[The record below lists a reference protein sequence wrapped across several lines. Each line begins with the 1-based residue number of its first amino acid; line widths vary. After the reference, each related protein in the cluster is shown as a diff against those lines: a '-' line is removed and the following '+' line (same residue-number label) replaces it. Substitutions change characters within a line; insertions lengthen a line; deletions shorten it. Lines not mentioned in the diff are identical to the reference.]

1 MNDEKYI
8 TIKEL
13 AELKGVS
20 PRAIRLSKGKYI
32 TREFTVKGGK
42 SFEILLSSIEPE
54 LQEKYYSKIVPTYE
68 VKQLPAPTDF
78 HKPDKAKIIA
88 LARLDLLN
96 LWKNER
102 KNQQNKTQFDKDF
115 LGAYN
120 AQVLYPEI
128 YAKLGNVSI
137 GTLQRWK
144 GIIGNSNNY
153 ELLIP
158 NYHYED
164 YSRTC
169 LTEHE
174 KQIFLKLLLHPN
186 KFSIGKA
193 ISLTQYVLEA
203 QGAEYIPAPPTFRS
217 FANWYKATYFDK
229 WTLLRDG
236 EKALKEEV
244 IPHIKRDI
252 SKIEIGEIL
261 VADGKRLNFQVIN
274 PFTGKPCR
282 ATLIGFL
289 DWKSTALVGYEIM
302 IEENTQNI
310 ASALRNAILNLGKIP
325 KFVYLDNGRAFRSKY
340 FIGSA
345 KSLVGGIK
353 RARSRFG
360 PLPPIRFDEIGLK
373 GIYEKLGIT
382 TVFANPYNARAKV
395 IERFF
400 LEMQES
406 FEKLLASYIG
416 TSIESKPARLRRNEK
431 FHSEIHQELLVGGI
445 KRARSRSGPLPPI
458 RFIPTIQQAI
468 QMINSWLEYKNSL
481 PCPND
486 KSKTIQEML
495 DSIEKRRRAEAEE
508 SCGEQDS
515 QCRLTRAP
523 KQQEINPRELDDLML
538 AQEVKTITSQ
548 GIRFLKSDYY
558 NDALYGLRQKV
569 VIKYSLFDLSYINV
583 YTITGKFLCR
593 ADRITLTHPLAHYT
607 GDVKDIEDYKQKI
620 QKQKQLKNKTIRA
633 CKEFLNIEDL
643 EILECQMDKID
654 EIHLPPK
661 IEIKKE
667 KPEKYNPAVKPLFK
681 TSRERYEYLM
691 EYGCTC
697 NDDRIW
703 LTAYKESKEF
713 KADCRQRAEASACP
727 FIAGN
732 QERNKL

>member
-1 MNDEKYI
+1 MNEEKYI

-20 PRAIRLSKGKYI
+20 TRAIRLSRGKYI
-32 TREFTVKGGK
+32 TRDVVVKGGR

-54 LQEKYYSKIVPTYE
+54 LQEKYYSKIIPSYN
-68 VKQLPAPTDF
+68 KKLLPIPIDF
-78 HKPDKAKIIA
+78 HKPDKAKTIA

-96 LWKNER
+96 LWKNQR
-102 KNQQNKTQFDKDF
+102 KNQQNKTQFDTDF
-115 LGAYN
+115 LSAYN

-128 YAKLGNVSI
+128 YAKLGKVSI

-144 GIIGNSNNY
+144 RVLGNSNNY
-153 ELLIP
+153 EFLIP

-164 YSRTC
+164 YLRTC
-169 LTEHE
+169 LTDYE

-193 ISLTQYVLEA
+193 ISLTQYVLKS
-203 QGAEYIPAPPTFRS
+203 QGQEYISAPPTFRR
-217 FANWYKATYFDK
+217 FANWYKANYFDK

-252 SKIEIGEIL
+252 SKIEVGEVL

-282 ATLIGFL
+282 ATMIGFL

-302 IEENTQNI
+302 LEENTQNI
-310 ASALRNAILNLGKIP
+310 ASALRNAILNLSRIP
-325 KFVYLDNGRAFRSKY
+325 KFVYLDNGKAFRGKY
-340 FIGSA
+340 FLGS
-345 KSLVGGIK
+345 SN
-353 RARSRFG
+353 
-360 PLPPIRFDEIGLK
+360 FDEIGLK
-373 GIYEKLGIT
+373 GLYEKLGIT

-406 FEKLLASYIG
+406 FEKLLPSYIG
-416 TSIESKPARLRRNEK
+416 TSIENKPARLRRNEK
-431 FHSEIHQELLVGGI
+431 FHSEIHTE
-445 KRARSRSGPLPPI
+445 
-458 RFIPTIQQAI
+458 FTPTIQQTI

-486 KSKTIQEML
+486 RTRSIKKML
-495 DSIEKRRRAEAEE
+495 DSIER
-508 SCGEQDS
+508 
-515 QCRLTRAP
+515 
-523 KQQEINPRELDDLML
+523 QEINPRVLDDLMMN
-538 AQEVKTITSQ
+538 QEIKNITSQ
-548 GIRFLKSDYY
+548 AIRFLKADYY

-569 VIKYSLFDLSYINV
+569 IIKYSLFDLSYINV
-583 YTITGKFLCR
+583 YTTSGKFLCR

-607 GDVKDIEDYKQKI
+607 GEIKDIEDYKQKI
-620 QKQKQLKNKTIRA
+620 QKQKQLKNRTIKA

-643 EILECQMDKID
+643 EILKCEIDKAE
-654 EIHLPPK
+654 EIYLPPK
-661 IEIKKE
+661 IEVKKE

-691 EYGCTC
+691 KYGCTC
-697 NDDRIW
+697 NDDRVW
-703 LTAYKESKEF
+703 LMAYKDSKEF
-713 KADCRQRAEASACP
+713 
-727 FIAGN
+727 
-732 QERNKL
+732 

>member
-1 MNDEKYI
+1 MTNEKYI

-20 PRAIRLSKGKYI
+20 TRAIRLSRGKYQ
-32 TREFTVKGGK
+32 TRDVVVKGGK

-54 LQEKYYSKIVPTYE
+54 LQEKYYSKIVPILSK
-68 VKQLPAPTDF
+68 KQLPPPIDF
-78 HKPDKAKIIA
+78 HKSDKAKTIA

-96 LWKNER
+96 LWKNQR
-102 KNQQNKTQFDKDF
+102 KNQSNKTQFDIDF
-115 LGAYN
+115 LSAYN

-128 YAKLGNVSI
+128 YAKLGKVSI

-144 GIIGNSNNY
+144 RNLGNSNNY

-169 LTEHE
+169 LTDYE

-193 ISLTQYVLEA
+193 ISLTQYVLKT
-203 QGAEYIPAPPTFRS
+203 QGAEYIPAPPTFRR
-217 FANWYKATYFDK
+217 FANWYKANYFDK
-229 WTLLRDG
+229 WTLLREG
-236 EKALKEEV
+236 EKTLKEEV

-252 SKIEIGEIL
+252 SKIEVGEVL

-302 IEENTQNI
+302 LEENTQNI

-325 KFVYLDNGRAFRSKY
+325 KFVYLDNGKTFRGKY
-340 FIGSA
+340 FMG
-345 KSLVGGIK
+345 
-353 RARSRFG
+353 RADFN
-360 PLPPIRFDEIGLK
+360 EVGLK

-406 FEKLLASYIG
+406 FEKLLPSYIG
-416 TSIESKPARLRRNEK
+416 TSIENKPARLRRNEK
-431 FHSEIHQELLVGGI
+431 FHSEIHQEFV
-445 KRARSRSGPLPPI
+445 
-458 RFIPTIQQAI
+458 PTIQQTI

-486 KSKTIQEML
+486 RTRSIKEML
-495 DSIEKRRRAEAEE
+495 DSIER
-508 SCGEQDS
+508 
-515 QCRLTRAP
+515 
-523 KQQEINPRELDDLML
+523 QEINPRELDDLMM
-538 AQEVKTITSQ
+538 AQEIKTITSQ
-548 GIRFLKSDYY
+548 GIRFLKTDYY

-569 VIKYSLFDLSYINV
+569 IIKFSLFDLSYINV
-583 YTITGKFLCR
+583 YTTSGKFLCR

-607 GDVKDIEDYKQKI
+607 GEIKDIEDYKQKI
-620 QKQKQLKNKTIRA
+620 QKQKQLKNRTIKA

-643 EILECQMDKID
+643 KILECEID
-654 EIHLPPK
+654 EAEEIYLPPK
-661 IEIKKE
+661 IEVKKE

-691 EYGCTC
+691 EYGCTS
-697 NDDRIW
+697 NDDRVW
-703 LTAYKESKEF
+703 LASYKESKGFEEYET
-713 KADCRQRAEASACP
+713 D
-727 FIAGN
+727 IY
-732 QERNKL
+732 

>member
-1 MNDEKYI
+1 MEEKYI

-13 AELKGVS
+13 AELKGIS
-20 PRAIRLSKGKYI
+20 TRAIRLSKSKYI
-32 TREFTVKGGK
+32 TREIIVKGGK

-54 LQEKYYSKIVPTYE
+54 LQEKYYSKIIPTYE
-68 VKQLPAPTDF
+68 AKRLPAPTDF
-78 HKPDKAKIIA
+78 HKPDKAKVIA

-102 KNQQNKTQFDKDF
+102 KNQLNKTKFDNDF
-115 LGAYN
+115 LSAYN
-120 AQVLYPEI
+120 AQVLYSEI
-128 YAKLGNVSI
+128 YAKLGKVSI

-144 GIIGNSNNY
+144 RILGSSNNY

-193 ISLTQYVLEA
+193 ISLTQYVLKNQE
-203 QGAEYIPAPPTFRS
+203 AEYIPAPPTFRR
-217 FANWYKATYFDK
+217 FANWYKANYFDK

-236 EKALKEEV
+236 EKSLKEQV
-244 IPHIKRDI
+244 IPHIKRGV
-252 SKIEIGEIL
+252 SKIEVGEVL

-302 IEENTQNI
+302 LEENTQNI

-325 KFVYLDNGRAFRSKY
+325 KFVYLDNGRAFRGKY
-340 FIGSA
+340 FMGSANFNEIGS
-345 KSLVGGIK
+345 
-353 RARSRFG
+353 
-360 PLPPIRFDEIGLK
+360 K

-406 FEKLLASYIG
+406 FEKLLPSYIG
-416 TSIESKPARLRRNEK
+416 TSIENKPARLKRNEK
-431 FHSEIHQELLVGGI
+431 FHKEVHQN
-445 KRARSRSGPLPPI
+445 
-458 RFIPTIQQAI
+458 FIPTIQQTI
-468 QMINSWLEYKNSL
+468 QMINSWLEYKNSQ

-486 KSKTIQEML
+486 KTKTIQEML
-495 DSIEKRRRAEAEE
+495 NSIERRRRAEAEE

-523 KQQEINPRELDDLML
+523 KQQEINIRELDDLML
-538 AQEVKTITSQ
+538 VQEVKTITSQ

-569 VIKYSLFDLSYINV
+569 IIKYSLFDLSYINV
-583 YTITGKFLCR
+583 YTMSGKFLCK

-607 GDVKDIEDYKQKI
+607 GEINDIEDYKQKI
-620 QKQKQLKNKTIRA
+620 QKQKQLKNKTIKA

-643 EILECQMDKID
+643 EILEYQLEEKEEDIN
-654 EIHLPPK
+654 LPSPNISK

-667 KPEKYNPAVKPLFK
+667 KPKKYNPALKPLFK

-697 NDDRIW
+697 NEDRVW
-703 LTAYKESKEF
+703 LTEYKNSKEF
-713 KADCRQRAEASACP
+713 KEYETKIRTD
-727 FIAGN
+727 
-732 QERNKL
+732 

>member
-13 AELKGVS
+13 AELKGIS
-20 PRAIRLSKGKYI
+20 TRAIRLSKGKYQ
-32 TREFTVKGGK
+32 TKDVVVKGGK

-54 LQEKYYSKIVPTYE
+54 LQEKYYLKFVPALSE
-68 VKQLPAPTDF
+68 KQLPVPIDF

-96 LWKNER
+96 LWKNQR
-102 KNQQNKTQFDKDF
+102 KNQSNKTQFDTDF
-115 LGAYN
+115 LSAYN
-120 AQVLYPEI
+120 AQVLFPEI
-128 YAKLGNVSI
+128 YAKLGKVSI

-144 GIIGNSNNY
+144 RILGTSNNY

-164 YSRTC
+164 FSRTC
-169 LTEHE
+169 LTEYE

-193 ISLTQYVLEA
+193 ISLTQYVLKT
-203 QGAEYIPAPPTFRS
+203 QGAEYIPAPPTFRR
-217 FANWYKATYFDK
+217 FTNWYKTNYFDK
-229 WTLLRDG
+229 WTLLREG

-252 SKIEIGEIL
+252 SKIEVGEVL

-310 ASALRNAILNLGKIP
+310 ASALRNAILHLGRIP
-325 KFVYLDNGRAFRSKY
+325 KFVYLDNGKAFRSKY
-340 FIGSA
+340 FLGSA
-345 KSLVGGIK
+345 DFCEV
-353 RARSRFG
+353 
-360 PLPPIRFDEIGLK
+360 GLK
-373 GIYEKLGIT
+373 GLYEKLGIT

-406 FEKLLASYIG
+406 FEKLLPSYIG
-416 TSIESKPARLRRNEK
+416 TNIENKPARLRRNEK
-431 FHSEIHQELLVGGI
+431 FHSKIHQEFV
-445 KRARSRSGPLPPI
+445 
-458 RFIPTIQQAI
+458 PTIQQTI
-468 QMINSWLEYKNSL
+468 QMVNSWLEYKNSL

-486 KSKTIQEML
+486 RTRSIKEML
-495 DSIEKRRRAEAEE
+495 DSIERQK
-508 SCGEQDS
+508 
-515 QCRLTRAP
+515 
-523 KQQEINPRELDDLML
+523 INPRELDDLMM
-538 AQEVKTITSQ
+538 AQEIKTITSQ
-548 GIRFLKSDYY
+548 GIRFLKTDYY

-569 VIKYSLFDLSYINV
+569 IIKYSLFDLSYINV
-583 YTITGKFLCR
+583 YTTSGKFLCR

-607 GDVKDIEDYKQKI
+607 GEIKDIEDYKQKI
-620 QKQKQLKNKTIRA
+620 KKQKQLKNRTIKA

-643 EILECQMDKID
+643 EILECQLEEKEE
-654 EIHLPPK
+654 EILSQPAVPK
-661 IEIKKE
+661 IEVKKE

-691 EYGCTC
+691 KYGCTC
-697 NDDRIW
+697 NDDRVW
-703 LTAYKESKEF
+703 FMAYKDSKEY
-713 KADCRQRAEASACP
+713 KQYETVIC
-727 FIAGN
+727 
-732 QERNKL
+732 

>member
-1 MNDEKYI
+1 MCRNDTKDINVSWKQFQSSAFGAMNINVMTDEKYI

-20 PRAIRLSKGKYI
+20 TRAIRLSKGKYI
-32 TREFTVKGGK
+32 TREITIKGGR
-42 SFEILLSSIEPE
+42 SFKILLSSIEPV
-54 LQEKYYSKIVPTYE
+54 LQEKYYSKIIPTYE
-68 VKQLPAPTDF
+68 VKQLPTPTNF
-78 HKPDKAKIIA
+78 HKPDKAKVIA

-96 LWKNER
+96 LWKQER

-115 LGAYN
+115 LSAYN

-144 GIIGNSNNY
+144 RILGNSNNY

-186 KFSIGKA
+186 RFSIGKA
-193 ISLTQYVLEA
+193 ISLTQYVLKT
-203 QGAEYIPAPPTFRS
+203 QGQEYIPAPPTFRR
-217 FANWYKATYFDK
+217 FANWYKANYFDK
-229 WTLLRDG
+229 WTLLCDG
-236 EKALKEEV
+236 EKALKEDV

-252 SKIEIGEIL
+252 SKIEVGEVL

-310 ASALRNAILNLGKIP
+310 ASALRNAILNLDKIP
-325 KFVYLDNGRAFRSKY
+325 KFVYLDNGRAFRGKY
-340 FIGSA
+340 FRG
-345 KSLVGGIK
+345 KYKDGFEQYGFK
-353 RARSRFG
+353 
-360 PLPPIRFDEIGLK
+360 GL
-373 GIYEKLGIT
+373 YEKLGIT

-406 FEKLLASYIG
+406 FEKLLPSYIG
-416 TSIESKPARLRRNEK
+416 TNIENKPARLRRNEK
-431 FHSEIHQELLVGGI
+431 FHSEIHTE
-445 KRARSRSGPLPPI
+445 
-458 RFIPTIQQAI
+458 FTPTIQQTI
-468 QMINSWLEYKNSL
+468 KMINSWLEYKNSL

-486 KSKTIQEML
+486 RTKSIKEML
-495 DSIEKRRRAEAEE
+495 DSIEK
-508 SCGEQDS
+508 
-515 QCRLTRAP
+515 
-523 KQQEINPRELDDLML
+523 QEINPRELDDLML
-538 AQEVKTITSQ
+538 VQEVKTITSQ

-569 VIKYSLFDLSYINV
+569 IIKYSLFDLSYINV
-583 YTITGKFLCR
+583 YTISGKFLCR

-607 GDVKDIEDYKQKI
+607 GEINDIEDYKQKI
-620 QKQKQLKNKTIRA
+620 QKQKQLKNKTIKA

-643 EILECQMDKID
+643 EILEYQLEEKEE
-654 EIHLPPK
+654 EILPSPIIPK
-661 IEIKKE
+661 IENKKE
-667 KPEKYNPAVKPLFK
+667 KPEKYNPAVRLLFK

-691 EYGCTC
+691 EHGCTC

-703 LTAYKESKEF
+703 FKAYKESKEYKQYETDF
-713 KADCRQRAEASACP
+713 C
-727 FIAGN
+727 
-732 QERNKL
+732 

>member
-1 MNDEKYI
+1 MNEEKYI

-20 PRAIRLSKGKYI
+20 TRAIRLSRGKYQ
-32 TREFTVKGGK
+32 TREITVKGGR
-42 SFEILLSSIEPE
+42 SFEIFLSSIEPE
-54 LQEKYYSKIVPTYE
+54 LQEKYYSKFVPSCTE
-68 VKQLPAPTDF
+68 KQLPAPLDF
-78 HKPDKAKIIA
+78 HKPDKAKTIA

-96 LWKNER
+96 LWKNQR
-102 KNQQNKTQFDKDF
+102 KNQQNKTQFDTDF
-115 LGAYN
+115 LSAYN

-128 YAKLGNVSI
+128 YAKLGKVSI

-144 GIIGNSNNY
+144 RVLGNSNNY

-169 LTEHE
+169 LTEYE

-193 ISLTQYVLEA
+193 ISLTQYVLKT
-203 QGAEYIPAPPTFRS
+203 QGAEYIPAPPTFRK
-217 FANWYKATYFDK
+217 FANWYKANYFDK

-236 EKALKEEV
+236 EKTLKEEV

-252 SKIEIGEIL
+252 SKIEVGEVL

-302 IEENTQNI
+302 LEENTQNI
-310 ASALRNAILNLGKIP
+310 ASGLRNAILNLGKIP
-325 KFVYLDNGRAFRSKY
+325 KFVYLDNGKAFRGKY
-340 FIGSA
+340 FMG
-345 KSLVGGIK
+345 
-353 RARSRFG
+353 RAGFN
-360 PLPPIRFDEIGLK
+360 EVGLK

-406 FEKLLASYIG
+406 FEKLLPSYIG
-416 TSIESKPARLRRNEK
+416 TSIENKPARLRRNEK
-431 FHSEIHQELLVGGI
+431 FHSEIHTE
-445 KRARSRSGPLPPI
+445 
-458 RFIPTIQQAI
+458 FTPTIQQTI

-486 KSKTIQEML
+486 RTRSIKKIL
-495 DSIEKRRRAEAEE
+495 DSIER
-508 SCGEQDS
+508 
-515 QCRLTRAP
+515 
-523 KQQEINPRELDDLML
+523 QEINPRELDDLMM
-538 AQEVKTITSQ
+538 AQEIKTITSQ
-548 GIRFLKSDYY
+548 GIRFLKADYY
-558 NDALYGLRQKV
+558 NDTLYGLRQKV
-569 VIKYSLFDLSYINV
+569 IIKYSLFDLNYINV
-583 YTITGKFLCR
+583 YTTSGKFLCK

-607 GDVKDIEDYKQKI
+607 GEIKDVEDYKQKI
-620 QKQKQLKNKTIRA
+620 QKQKQLKNRTIKA

-643 EILECQMDKID
+643 EILKCEID
-654 EIHLPPK
+654 EAEEIYLPQK
-661 IEIKKE
+661 
-667 KPEKYNPAVKPLFK
+667 
-681 TSRERYEYLM
+681 
-691 EYGCTC
+691 
-697 NDDRIW
+697 
-703 LTAYKESKEF
+703 
-713 KADCRQRAEASACP
+713 
-727 FIAGN
+727 
-732 QERNKL
+732 

>member
-13 AELKGVS
+13 AALKGVS
-20 PRAIRLSKGKYI
+20 TRAIRLSRSKYI
-32 TREFTVKGGK
+32 TREVTVKGGK

-54 LQEKYYSKIVPTYE
+54 LQEKYYSKIVPTYTE
-68 VKQLPAPTDF
+68 KQLPAPTDF
-78 HKPDKAKIIA
+78 HKPDKAKVIA

-96 LWKNER
+96 LWKKER
-102 KNQQNKTQFDKDF
+102 KNQTNKTLFDKDF
-115 LGAYN
+115 LSAYD

-144 GIIGNSNNY
+144 RILGNSNNY

-193 ISLTQYVLEA
+193 ISLTQYVLKT
-203 QGAEYIPAPPTFRS
+203 QGAEYIPAPPSFRK
-217 FANWYKATYFDK
+217 FANWYKANYFDK

-236 EKALKEEV
+236 EKVLKEEV
-244 IPHIKRDI
+244 IPHIKRDT
-252 SKIEIGEIL
+252 SKIEVGEIL

-302 IEENTQNI
+302 LEENTQSI

-325 KFVYLDNGRAFRSKY
+325 KFVYLDNGRAFRGKY
-340 FIGSA
+340 FRG
-345 KSLVGGIK
+345 KYKDGFEQYGIK
-353 RARSRFG
+353 G
-360 PLPPIRFDEIGLK
+360 V
-373 GIYEKLGIT
+373 YEKLGIT

-406 FEKLLASYIG
+406 FEKLLPSYIG
-416 TSIESKPARLRRNEK
+416 TNIENKPARLRRNEK

-458 RFIPTIQQAI
+458 RFIPTIQQTI

-486 KSKTIQEML
+486 KTKNIKEML
-495 DSIEKRRRAEAEE
+495 DSIER
-508 SCGEQDS
+508 
-515 QCRLTRAP
+515 
-523 KQQEINPRELDDLML
+523 QEINPRELDDLML

-569 VIKYSLFDLSYINV
+569 IIKYSLFDLSYINV
-583 YTITGKFLCR
+583 YTMTGKFLCR
-593 ADRITLTHPLAHYT
+593 AERITLTHPLAHYT
-607 GDVKDIEDYKQKI
+607 GEINDIEDYKQKI
-620 QKQKQLKNKTIRA
+620 QKQKQLKNKTIKA
-633 CKEFLNIEDL
+633 CKEFLNVEDL
-643 EILECQMDKID
+643 EILECTLEEK
-654 EIHLPPK
+654 EEELLPSPIIPK
-661 IEIKKE
+661 IEIKNE
-667 KPEKYNPAVKPLFK
+667 KSQKYNPAVKPLFK

-691 EYGCTC
+691 EHGCTC

-703 LTAYKESKEF
+703 LTAYKESKEYLEYET
-713 KADCRQRAEASACP
+713 KIRTD
-727 FIAGN
+727 
-732 QERNKL
+732 

>member
-1 MNDEKYI
+1 MS
-8 TIKEL
+8 T
-13 AELKGVS
+13 
-20 PRAIRLSKGKYI
+20 RAIRLSKGKYQ
-32 TREFTVKGGK
+32 TRDIIVKGGK

-54 LQEKYYSKIVPTYE
+54 LQEKYYSKILPTYSE
-68 VKQLPAPTDF
+68 KQLPVSTYL

-88 LARLDLLN
+88 LARLNLLN

-102 KNQQNKTQFDKDF
+102 KNQNNKTQFDTDF
-115 LGAYN
+115 LSTYN

-144 GIIGNSNNY
+144 RILGNSNNY

-169 LTEHE
+169 LTEYE

-193 ISLTQYVLEA
+193 ISLTQYVLKT
-203 QGAEYIPAPPTFRS
+203 QGTDYIPAPPTFRK
-217 FANWYKATYFDK
+217 FANWYKSNYFDK

-236 EKALKEEV
+236 EKALKEQV
-244 IPHIKRDI
+244 VPHIKRDI
-252 SKIEIGEIL
+252 SKIEVGEVL
-261 VADGKRLNFQVIN
+261 VADGKRLNFQLIN

-302 IEENTQNI
+302 LEENTQNI

-325 KFVYLDNGRAFRSKY
+325 KFVYLDNGRAFRGEY

-345 KSLVGGIK
+345 N
-353 RARSRFG
+353 FN
-360 PLPPIRFDEIGLK
+360 EIGLK

-406 FEKLLASYIG
+406 FEKLLPSYIG
-416 TSIESKPARLRRNEK
+416 TSIENKPARLRRNEK
-431 FHSEIHQELLVGGI
+431 FHKEVHQNFV
-445 KRARSRSGPLPPI
+445 
-458 RFIPTIQQAI
+458 PTIQQTV

-481 PCPND
+481 ACSNN
-486 KSKTIQEML
+486 KTKTIKEMF
-495 DSIEKRRRAEAEE
+495 DSIKR
-508 SCGEQDS
+508 QD
-515 QCRLTRAP
+515 
-523 KQQEINPRELDDLML
+523 INIRELDDLML

-569 VIKYSLFDLSYINV
+569 IIKYSLFDLSYINV
-583 YTITGKFLCR
+583 YTISGKFLCK
-593 ADRITLTHPLAHYT
+593 AEKITLTHPLAHYT
-607 GDVKDIEDYKQKI
+607 GEIKDVEDYKQKI
-620 QKQKQLKNKTIRA
+620 QKQKQLKNKTIKA
-633 CKEFLNIEDL
+633 CKEFLDIEDL
-643 EILECQMDKID
+643 EILEYQL
-654 EIHLPPK
+654 EETRELLPPPIIPK

-691 EYGCTC
+691 KLGCTC
-697 NDDRIW
+697 NKDRIW
-703 LTAYKESKEF
+703 LASYKESKEF
-713 KADCRQRAEASACP
+713 KDYEAK
-727 FIAGN
+727 IRIN
-732 QERNKL
+732 

>member
-1 MNDEKYI
+1 MEEKYI

-13 AELKGVS
+13 AELKSVS
-20 PRAIRLSKGKYI
+20 TRAIRLSKNKYI
-32 TREFTVKGGK
+32 TREITVKGGR

-54 LQEKYYSKIVPTYE
+54 LQEKYYSKIVPILPE
-68 VKQLPAPTDF
+68 KQLPVTTDF
-78 HKPDKAKIIA
+78 YKPDKAKVIA

-102 KNQQNKTQFDKDF
+102 KNQSHKTKFDNDF
-115 LGAYN
+115 LSAYN

-128 YAKLGNVSI
+128 YAKLGKVSI

-144 GIIGNSNNY
+144 RILGNSNNY

-169 LTEHE
+169 LSDYE

-193 ISLTQYVLEA
+193 ISLTQYVLKT
-203 QGAEYIPAPPTFRS
+203 QGQEYIPTHPTFRR
-217 FANWYKATYFDK
+217 FANWYKANYFDK
-229 WTLLRDG
+229 WTLLREG
-236 EKALKEEV
+236 EKALKEQV
-244 IPHIKRDI
+244 IPHIKRDV
-252 SKIEIGEIL
+252 SKIGVGEVL

-302 IEENTQNI
+302 LEENTQNI
-310 ASALRNAILNLGKIP
+310 ASALRTAILNLGKIP
-325 KFVYLDNGRAFRSKY
+325 KFVYFDNGRAFRGKY
-340 FIGSA
+340 FMGSA
-345 KSLVGGIK
+345 K
-353 RARSRFG
+353 
-360 PLPPIRFDEIGLK
+360 FDEIGLK

-406 FEKLLASYIG
+406 FEKLLPSYIG
-416 TSIESKPARLRRNEK
+416 TNIENKPARLRRNEN
-431 FHSEIHQELLVGGI
+431 FHKEVHQNFV
-445 KRARSRSGPLPPI
+445 
-458 RFIPTIQQAI
+458 PTIQQTI
-468 QMINSWLEYKNSL
+468 QMINSWLEYKNSQ

-486 KSKTIQEML
+486 KTKTIKEML
-495 DSIEKRRRAEAEE
+495 NSIDK
-508 SCGEQDS
+508 
-515 QCRLTRAP
+515 
-523 KQQEINPRELDDLML
+523 QEINQRELDDLML
-538 AQEVKTITSQ
+538 AQEVKSITSQ

-569 VIKYSLFDLSYINV
+569 IIKYSLFDLSYINV
-583 YTITGKFLCR
+583 YTMSGKFLCK

-607 GDVKDIEDYKQKI
+607 GEIKDVEDYKQKI
-620 QKQKQLKNKTIRA
+620 RKQKQLKNKTISA

-643 EILECQMDKID
+643 EILECQIEDK
-654 EIHLPPK
+654 EEYSHLPIISK
-661 IEIKKE
+661 SESKKE

-691 EYGCTC
+691 KHGCTC
-697 NDDRIW
+697 NEDRIW
-703 LTAYKESKEF
+703 LAAYKESKEF
-713 KADCRQRAEASACP
+713 KDYETQIR
-727 FIAGN
+727 IN
-732 QERNKL
+732 

>member
-1 MNDEKYI
+1 MIYVSTMNEEKYI
-8 TIKEL
+8 TVKEL

-20 PRAIRLSKGKYI
+20 NRAIRLSKDKYI
-32 TREFTVKGGK
+32 TREITVKGGK
-42 SFEILLSSIEPE
+42 SFEILLSSIELE
-54 LQEKYYSKIVPTYE
+54 LQEKYYSKFVPTYE
-68 VKQLPAPTDF
+68 VKQFPAPMNF
-78 HKPDKAKIIA
+78 HKPDKAKVIA

-96 LWKNER
+96 LWKKER
-102 KNQQNKTQFDKDF
+102 KNQQNKTQFDNDF

-120 AQVLYPEI
+120 AQVLYPKI
-128 YAKLGNVSI
+128 YAKLGKVSI

-144 GIIGNSNNY
+144 RILGNSNNY

-193 ISLTQYVLEA
+193 ISLTQYVLKT
-203 QGAEYIPAPPTFRS
+203 QGAEYIPAPPTFRR
-217 FANWYKATYFDK
+217 FANWYKASYFDK

-236 EKALKEEV
+236 EKALKEDV

-252 SKIEIGEIL
+252 SKIEVGEVL

-302 IEENTQNI
+302 LEENTQNI
-310 ASALRNAILNLGKIP
+310 ASALRNAILNLCKIP
-325 KFVYLDNGRAFRSKY
+325 KFVYLDNGKAFRSKY
-340 FIGSA
+340 FMGS
-345 KSLVGGIK
+345 SN
-353 RARSRFG
+353 
-360 PLPPIRFDEIGLK
+360 FDEIGLK
-373 GIYEKLGIT
+373 GIYEKLGIK

-406 FEKLLASYIG
+406 FEKLLPSYIG
-416 TSIESKPARLRRNEK
+416 TSIENKPARLRRNEK
-431 FHSEIHQELLVGGI
+431 FHSEIHQEYT
-445 KRARSRSGPLPPI
+445 
-458 RFIPTIQQAI
+458 PTIQQTI

-486 KSKTIQEML
+486 RTKSIKEIL
-495 DSIEKRRRAEAEE
+495 DNIER
-508 SCGEQDS
+508 
-515 QCRLTRAP
+515 
-523 KQQEINPRELDDLML
+523 QEINPRELDDLML
-538 AQEVKTITSQ
+538 AQEIKTITSQ
-548 GIRFLKSDYY
+548 GIRFLKADYY

-569 VIKYSLFDLSYINV
+569 IIKYSLFDLSYINV
-583 YTITGKFLCR
+583 YTTSGKFLCR
-593 ADRITLTHPLAHYT
+593 ADRITLTHPLAYYT
-607 GDVKDIEDYKQKI
+607 GEIKDIEDYKQKI
-620 QKQKQLKNKTIRA
+620 QKQKQLKNRTIKA

-643 EILECQMDKID
+643 EILECEMEK
-654 EIHLPPK
+654 EEEEHLPPPIVPK
-661 IEIKKE
+661 IENKKE
-667 KPEKYNPAVKPLFK
+667 KPTKYNPAVKPLFK

-691 EYGCTC
+691 ENGCTC
-697 NDDRIW
+697 HNDRIW
-703 LTAYKESKEF
+703 LKAYKESKEF
-713 KADCRQRAEASACP
+713 KEYETKIRTD
-727 FIAGN
+727 
-732 QERNKL
+732 

>member
-1 MNDEKYI
+1 MDNEKYI

-20 PRAIRLSKGKYI
+20 TRAIRLSNSKYI
-32 TREFTVKGGK
+32 TREITVKGGK
-42 SFEILLSSIEPE
+42 SFEILLSSTEPE

-68 VKQLPAPTDF
+68 VKHLPAQTDF
-78 HKPDKAKIIA
+78 YKPDKAKVIA

-96 LWKNER
+96 IWKNER
-102 KNQQNKTQFDKDF
+102 KNQQNKTQFDNDF
-115 LGAYN
+115 LGTYK

-144 GIIGNSNNY
+144 RILGNSNNY

-169 LTEHE
+169 LTDYE

-193 ISLTQYVLEA
+193 ISLTQYVLKT
-203 QGAEYIPAPPTFRS
+203 QGAEYIPAAPTFRR
-217 FANWYKATYFDK
+217 FANWYKANYFDK

-236 EKALKEEV
+236 EKALKEDV
-244 IPHIKRDI
+244 IPHIKRDT
-252 SKIEIGEIL
+252 SKIEVGEVL

-274 PFTGKPCR
+274 PFIGKPCR

-289 DWKSTALVGYEIM
+289 DWKSTALVRYEIM

-325 KFVYLDNGRAFRSKY
+325 KFVYLDNGRAFRGKY
-340 FIGSA
+340 FRG
-345 KSLVGGIK
+345 KYKDGFEQYG
-353 RARSRFG
+353 F
-360 PLPPIRFDEIGLK
+360 K
-373 GIYEKLGIT
+373 GVYEKLGIT

-406 FEKLLASYIG
+406 FEKLLPSYIG
-416 TSIESKPARLRRNEK
+416 TNIENKPARLRRNEK
-431 FHSEIHQELLVGGI
+431 FHEEIHRELLVGGI

-458 RFIPTIQQAI
+458 RFIPTIQQTI

-486 KSKTIQEML
+486 KTKTIQEML
-495 DSIEKRRRAEAEE
+495 NSIEE
-508 SCGEQDS
+508 
-515 QCRLTRAP
+515 
-523 KQQEINPRELDDLML
+523 QEINPQELDDLML
-538 AQEVKTITSQ
+538 AQEIKTITSQ

-569 VIKYSLFDLSYINV
+569 IIKYSLFDLSYINV

-607 GDVKDIEDYKQKI
+607 GEINDIEDYKQKI
-620 QKQKQLKNKTIRA
+620 QRQKQLKNKTIKA

-643 EILECQMDKID
+643 EILECEIDKTED
-654 EIHLPPK
+654 APLPQPIVQK
-661 IEIKKE
+661 IQVKKE

-691 EYGCTC
+691 EHGCTC
-697 NDDRIW
+697 NEDRIW
-703 LTAYKESKEF
+703 LTEYKKSKEF
-713 KADCRQRAEASACP
+713 KEYETKIRTD
-727 FIAGN
+727 
-732 QERNKL
+732 

>member
-1 MNDEKYI
+1 MIDVSTMNEEKYI

-20 PRAIRLSKGKYI
+20 TRAIRLSLGKYQ
-32 TREFTVKGGK
+32 TREIIVKGGK

-54 LQEKYYSKIVPTYE
+54 LQEKYYSKFVPILSE
-68 VKQLPAPTDF
+68 KQLPVPLDF
-78 HKPDKAKIIA
+78 HKPDKAKMIA

-96 LWKNER
+96 LWKNQR
-102 KNQQNKTQFDKDF
+102 KNQSNKTQFDTDF
-115 LGAYN
+115 LSAYN

-128 YAKLGNVSI
+128 YAKLGKVSI
-137 GTLQRWK
+137 GTIQRWK
-144 GIIGNSNNY
+144 RILGNSNNY

-169 LTEHE
+169 LTDYE

-193 ISLTQYVLEA
+193 ISLTQYVLKSKG
-203 QGAEYIPAPPTFRS
+203 QEYIPAPPTFRR
-217 FANWYKATYFDK
+217 FANWYKANYFDK
-229 WTLLRDG
+229 WTLLREG

-252 SKIEIGEIL
+252 SKIEVGEVL

-274 PFTGKPCR
+274 PFSGNPCR

-302 IEENTQNI
+302 LEENTQNI
-310 ASALRNAILNLGKIP
+310 ASALRNAILNLGRIP
-325 KFVYLDNGRAFRSKY
+325 KFVYLDNGKAFRGKY
-340 FIGSA
+340 FLGS
-345 KSLVGGIK
+345 SN
-353 RARSRFG
+353 
-360 PLPPIRFDEIGLK
+360 FDEIGLK
-373 GIYEKLGIT
+373 GLYEKLGIT

-406 FEKLLASYIG
+406 FEKLLPSYIG
-416 TSIESKPARLRRNEK
+416 TSIENKPARLRRNEN
-431 FHSEIHQELLVGGI
+431 FHSEIHTE
-445 KRARSRSGPLPPI
+445 
-458 RFIPTIQQAI
+458 FTPTIQQTI

-486 KSKTIQEML
+486 KTRSIKEML
-495 DSIEKRRRAEAEE
+495 DSIER
-508 SCGEQDS
+508 
-515 QCRLTRAP
+515 
-523 KQQEINPRELDDLML
+523 QEINPRELDDLMM
-538 AQEVKTITSQ
+538 AQEIKTITSQ
-548 GIRFLKSDYY
+548 GIRFLKADYY

-569 VIKYSLFDLSYINV
+569 IIKYSLFNLSYINV
-583 YTITGKFLCR
+583 FATSGKFLCR

-607 GDVKDIEDYKQKI
+607 SEIKDIEDYKQKI
-620 QKQKQLKNKTIRA
+620 QKQKQLKNKTIKA

-643 EILECQMDKID
+643 EILECQIEEKEK
-654 EIHLPPK
+654 EILPLPIIPK
-661 IEIKKE
+661 IKIKKE

-681 TSRERYEYLM
+681 TSRDRYEYLM
-691 EYGCTC
+691 EHGCTC
-697 NDDRIW
+697 NDDRVW
-703 LTAYKESKEF
+703 LTNYKESKESEEYET
-713 KADCRQRAEASACP
+713 DIC
-727 FIAGN
+727 
-732 QERNKL
+732 